1 MDDRVEVPSSVPLES
16 PVSPGDAGLER
27 GLSGRQIQMIAIGGA
42 LGVGLFLGSG
52 KAIEETGPSLIF
64 CYLVAGAVIFMMMR
78 ALGELALYRPVSGSF
93 ASYADELL
101 GPRIGFVTGWTYW
114 LTWVVTAMAEI
125 TAAGIYVQYW
135 FPEVPQWVTALAVVL
150 LLYAANLISVG
161 VFGEFE
167 FWFALIKVVTIVG
180 IIAIGVAIIVFG
192 FGPLG
197 DSAGVTNLWDHG
209 GMFPKGFAG
218 TLVALQVVMFA
229 FVGVELVGVTAGEAR
244 DPERTLPRAVNSIV
258 VRILVFYVGAMVVIM
273 SLVPWTQ
280 LDDETSPFVS
290 AFHAVG
296 ITGAAGVVN
305 LVVLTAA
312 LSSCNSGIFSTGRMM
327 FTLAQR
333 GQAPHRLATVSRR
346 RLPVGAITAS
356 AAVLLLGVAL
366 NYFVPEDAFEYVT
379 SVATVGAL
387 WTWGVIVTAHLA
399 YRRRLRRGAVTA
411 SPFRMPGSPVTN
423 WLVLGFLG
431 FVVVLLAFDPQQRVA
446 LIAGVVWAVVIVAAS
461 VPVLRRTS
469 PQNT

>member
-1 MDDRVEVPSSVPLES
+1 MDERADVAPPPAGEE
-16 PVSPGDAGLER
+16 GLER
-27 GLSGRQIQMIAIGGA
+27 ALSGRQIQMIAVGGA

-64 CYLVAGAVIFMMMR
+64 CYVVAGAVIFLMMR
-78 ALGELALYRPVSGSF
+78 ALGELALYRPVAGAF

-101 GPRIGFVTGWTYW
+101 GPRVGFITGWTYW

-125 TAAGIYVQYW
+125 TAAGIYMQYW
-135 FPEVPQWVTALAVVL
+135 FSDLPQWVTALGVVL
-150 LLYAANLISVG
+150 LLYGANLISVR

-180 IIAIGVAIIVFG
+180 IIVIGVAIMVFG

-197 DSAGVTNLWDHG
+197 DTASITNLWDHG
-209 GMFPKGFAG
+209 GMFPKGTAG
-218 TLVALQVVMFA
+218 TFVALQVVMFA

-280 LDDETSPFVS
+280 LNDETSPFVT
-290 AFHAVG
+290 AFKEIG
-296 ITGAAGVVN
+296 IAGAAGVIN

-312 LSSCNSGIFSTGRMM
+312 LSSCNSGLFSTGRMM

-333 GQAPHRLATVSRR
+333 GEAPHRLGHVDRR
-346 RLPVGAITAS
+346 RLPFGAITAS
-356 AAVLLLGVAL
+356 AAVLLVGVAL
-366 NYFVPEDAFEYVT
+366 NYFVPENAFEYIT

-387 WTWGVIVTAHLA
+387 WTWGVIVAAHLA
-399 YRRRLRRGAVTA
+399 YRRRLRRGAVSA
-411 SPFRMPGSPVTN
+411 SPFRMPGSPITN
-423 WLVLGFLG
+423 WVILGFLA
-431 FVVVLLAFDPQQRVA
+431 FVIVLLAFDAEQRIA
-446 LIAGVVWAVVIVAAS
+446 LYAGAAWGIGIITAS
-461 VPVLRRTS
+461 VPVLRRRAA
-469 PQNT
+469 Q

>member
-1 MDDRVEVPSSVPLES
+1 MDDGVDVAPPA
-16 PVSPGDAGLER
+16 PGEEGLAR
-27 GLSGRQIQMIAIGGA
+27 GLSGRQIEMIAIGGA

-64 CYLVAGAVIFMMMR
+64 CYAVAGAVIFLMMR
-78 ALGELALYRPVSGSF
+78 ALGELALWRPVAGAF

-101 GPRIGFVTGWTYW
+101 GPRVGFITGWTYW

-135 FPEVPQWVTALAVVL
+135 FPDVPQWVTALVVAL
-150 LLYAANLISVG
+150 LLYGANLISVG
-161 VFGEFE
+161 AFGEFE
-167 FWFALIKVVTIVG
+167 FWFSLIKVVTIVG
-180 IIAIGVAIIVFG
+180 IIVVGVAVIVFG

-197 DSAGVTNLWDHG
+197 DTASVSNLWDHG
-209 GMFPKGFAG
+209 GMFPKGAAG

-273 SLVPWTQ
+273 SLVPWTK
-280 LDDETSPFVS
+280 LNDETSPFVT
-290 AFHAVG
+290 AFDAVG
-296 ITGAAGVVN
+296 IAGAAGVIN

-327 FTLAQR
+327 LTLAQH
-333 GQAPHRLATVSRR
+333 GEAPHRLAHVNRR
-346 RLPVGAITAS
+346 RLPSGAITAS
-356 AAVLLLGVAL
+356 AAVLLVGVAI
-366 NYFVPEDAFEYVT
+366 NYFVPEDAFEYIT

-387 WTWGVIVTAHLA
+387 WTWGVIVTAHLV
-399 YRRRLRRGAVTA
+399 YRRRLRRGAVSA
-411 SPFRMPGSPVTN
+411 SPFRMPGSPITN
-423 WLVLGFLG
+423 CVVLGFLA
-431 FVVVLLAFDPQQRVA
+431 FVVVLLAFDTQQRVA
-446 LIAGVVWAVVIVAAS
+446 LYAGAAWGIAIIAAS
-461 VPVLRRTS
+461 VPVLRRRATV
-469 PQNT
+469 PPPR